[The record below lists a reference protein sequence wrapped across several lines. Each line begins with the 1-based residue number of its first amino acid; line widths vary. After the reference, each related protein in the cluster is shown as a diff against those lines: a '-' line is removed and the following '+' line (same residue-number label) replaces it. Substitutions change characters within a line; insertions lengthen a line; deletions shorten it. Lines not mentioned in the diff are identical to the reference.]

1 MNKFITL
8 LLFSIILFLLGY
20 NFTFNTGKT
29 ISKFISLAR
38 YENGT
43 KFYKILTSE
52 SNMNWMKICGIVI
65 IIFALILFIGMIIL
79 LINKYYK

>member
-29 ISKFISLAR
+29 ISKFISFAR

-52 SNMNWMKICGIVI
+52 SNIHWMKICGIVI
-65 IIFALILFIGMIIL
+65 IIFALILFVGMIIL
-79 LINKYYK
+79 LINKYQ

>member
-1 MNKFITL
+1 MNKSITL
-8 LLFSIILFLLGY
+8 LLFSIVLFLLGY

-65 IIFALILFIGMIIL
+65 IIFALILFVGMITL